1 VIPALDVYTM
11 ALEDGSRPLLVRG
24 RTGRCRPAGIARWL
38 GAAGDVDERALARV
52 RGPVL
57 DIGCGPG
64 RHVRAL
70 ARRGV
75 LAVGVD
81 VSAAAVTLARRRGAM
96 AVQASVFDRV
106 PGIGRWRSALLLDG
120 NIGIGACPTLLLGR
134 VASLLA
140 AGGEMLVELEPP
152 GRGIVIEELRLE
164 YGGARSDWFPWAMVA
179 VDAIDEP
186 ATAAGLGVAEAWC
199 DAGRWLA
206 RLKRR

>member
-1 VIPALDVYTM
+1 MIPALDVYAM
-11 ALEDGSRPLLVRG
+11 ALEDGSRPLLARG
-24 RTGRCRPAGIARWL
+24 RTGRVRPAGIARWL
-38 GAAGDVDERALARV
+38 GPVGEVEERALARV

-81 VSAAAVTLARRRGAM
+81 VSAAAVTLARRRGAV
-96 AVQASVFDRV
+96 AVRASVFDGI
-106 PGIGRWRSALLLDG
+106 PGAGSWPSALLLDG
-120 NIGIGACPTLLLGR
+120 NIGIGACPTVLLRR

-140 AGGEMLVELEPP
+140 AGGDVLVELQPP
-152 GRGIVIEELRLE
+152 RRGVVIEELRLE
-164 YGGARSDWFPWAMVA
+164 HGGACSAWFRWATVA

-186 ATAAGLGVAEAWC
+186 AAAAGLRVAESWC
-199 DAGRWLA
+199 DAGRWFA
-206 RLKRR
+206 RLERR